1 MIKLNFLNI
10 PRSSGGTLGDAFG
23 ISRARVNEIGF
34 IVANVS
40 ADFVE
45 KRVDD
50 HFSSVDIA
58 REITEKVAP
67 ISNEELAFL
76 YYSIYT
82 ITQQIFKLR
91 IERKLRRATTG
102 DLPDAFDL
110 LKN

>member
-1 MIKLNFLNI
+1 MIKLNFLDI
-10 PRSSGGTLGDAFG
+10 KKGTKGTIGDALG
-23 ISRARVNEIGF
+23 ISKVRVNEIKF
-34 IVANVS
+34 TVANVS

-58 REITEKVAP
+58 REMTDRVAP
-67 ISNEELAFL
+67 TSAEELAFL
-76 YYSIYT
+76 YYSIYA
-82 ITQQIFKLR
+82 ITQQIFKMR
-91 IERKLRRATTG
+91 MERKLRRGTMG